1 MSRENQNTTSGNK
14 RKNQGNARK
23 SPGRSAAGNRSGI
36 QQRSRKNTKRKR
48 RKQAPDYRLIALIGV
63 ALMFII
69 TGVLWVSKNKKT
81 DSSPEVAATTETTEA
96 ELEKTVSVDG
106 VSISGMSSA
115 EAKEA
120 LMKHYGWNMK
130 IVCDGEEQTYEVS
143 DLIEGKID
151 ELLKEIYQGDP
162 KESYTLEPGNLEEQ
176 AKAEAAAA
184 AKLWDVQPKN
194 AAIVG
199 FDKENGTFIYSQET
213 SGKLVDQEKLSQ
225 QIQAAV
231 AAGDFDATLTAPV
244 STVAPEINAAQAK
257 EMYQVIGTMTTKTTS
272 NKDRNTN
279 IQIAASALDGLIVQP
294 GEEFS
299 FNQTTGNRTT
309 EKGYKPAGAYVNGVL
324 VEEPGGGVCQVS
336 STLYNAVVFSGL
348 KTTERH
354 AHSYEPSYITP
365 GEDAMVSYDGY
376 AGPDMKFVNNSK
388 DAVAIRA
395 KFADQKLTISIV
407 GIPILEENERWYM
420 KSEKVAELDPPEPNY
435 EENQTLEPGVEKVVK
450 QPVNGSRW
458 VTNLVKEK
466 DGKVVSDE
474 LFHKSTYK
482 GKAATIQRNISGVVV
497 QPSDAAAE
505 SSTAAETVPESS
517 AVSPSESSS
526 TPQGPGETQIP
537 QGPGE
542 TQTSP
547 AESTAV
553 PETEKTEEIGPGSG
567 PIDPHPLS

>member
-1 MSRENQNTTSGNK
+1 
-14 RKNQGNARK
+14 
-23 SPGRSAAGNRSGI
+23 
-36 QQRSRKNTKRKR
+36 
-48 RKQAPDYRLIALIGV
+48 
-63 ALMFII
+63 MFII

-106 VSISGMSSA
+106 VPISGMSSA

-497 QPSDAAAE
+497 PPSDAAAE

-553 PETEKTEEIGPGSG
+553 PETEKTEEIGSGSG

>member
-106 VSISGMSSA
+106 VPISGMSSA

-151 ELLKEIYQGDP
+151 ELLKEIYQGAP

-497 QPSDAAAE
+497 PPSDAAAE

>member
-106 VSISGMSSA
+106 VPINGMSSA

-151 ELLKEIYQGDP
+151 ELLKEIYQGAP

-497 QPSDAAAE
+497 PPSDAAAE
-505 SSTAAETVPESS
+505 SSTAAQTVPESS